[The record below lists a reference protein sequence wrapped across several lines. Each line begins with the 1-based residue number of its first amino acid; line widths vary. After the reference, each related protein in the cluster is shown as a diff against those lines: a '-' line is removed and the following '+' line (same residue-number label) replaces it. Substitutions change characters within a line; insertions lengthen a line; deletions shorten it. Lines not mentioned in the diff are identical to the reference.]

1 MSWLDSFAD
10 ESSIKNQTDSLGSE
24 SSPPQPSL
32 MQGSLNA
39 IFQGFDVGGIR
50 MAATLHRPRRP
61 LNGGEFPDQ
70 AQHDI
75 DMQAH
80 DENVARTIKLFTPDP
95 ETTGKGAQMLFNL
108 MDVIPR
114 TVAGGAIAGPAGA
127 AVMAGGPQY
136 ESGKDEAIYNEHL
149 DEITATKK
157 AAIDA
162 GVLGVGAVLPG
173 GHIFK
178 NFAAD
183 LVGTVSANV
192 GLGMFA
198 RGANSKIL
206 ADAGYLEQAS
216 QYKATDKTQV
226 LADGVLSL
234 AFFGG
239 ARLTKTAP
247 QLVDAALV
255 ENQNNHLTTE
265 SAPGVPVDAKSSNI
279 HQKTMQES
287 LDQLIND
294 KPVSVNTNIHEATFI
309 KPDINA
315 PIVSK
320 GAMVHFDTVQS
331 VAKNTGVN
339 PNILLAQIDVESGGN
354 VNARSSAGAEGVS
367 QFMPF
372 TALQYGVNVKD
383 AASSIDGQ
391 GRYMASLLKMFN
403 GDYRKALAG
412 YNAGE
417 GNVQKAVRKFGDNWL
432 ANLDKITSPKNATKT
447 RNYVTKI
454 MAKARTGTVAGDNLA
469 IRSVDEPAQLRQQY
483 NALKDSDGGRVLN
496 TDLARELS
504 PEYAADRSKSADVHE
519 ESSQFIKD
527 LYAEKLAAPTPAE
540 KLPIVF
546 FTAGGTGAGK
556 TTSLNIDAIK
566 NTHTN
571 AEIIYDTNMN
581 KLGSAVNKIE
591 QALDANR
598 YVYIQYTYRDPVES
612 LVMGALHRAMRMG
625 RTVPL
630 DAHADTHIGASS
642 TIRELQ
648 QKYQN
653 DERVKFVS
661 VDNSLGKGNQ
671 QLSALDNLPQ
681 VTDNGLTERLNDAL
695 ETEYQAGRISE
706 KVYDATKGQ
715 YKSPVDTSRVQGDS
729 RTDGAGINRQYD
741 AQPQQSEVDSL
752 IQPIKID
759 GGLTGSSS
767 KAFTERGNS
776 IDTNYAVIDAAD
788 LVTSHDNALNLN
800 PNYPHKLQP
809 RDRTRDASEAQISRI
824 ENSINPE
831 LLAES
836 PKVSDGSPII
846 GSDGVVE
853 SGNARTIALRRA
865 YETGKAEHYREWLK
879 KNADRFGIDAEK
891 LAGVKN
897 PVLVRLRNSNVDRA
911 EFARQ
916 ANESAVTALSLT
928 ELAKSDAARLSS
940 LDGMMANQDGSINFN
955 ASNTFVRRF
964 MQEAV
969 SPTEQNAM
977 MSGDGRLSQQGEM
990 RIRNAVFSKAYGD
1003 SNIVGMM
1010 LESTDANIKNILN
1023 GMLRAAPAVARL
1035 REMISE
1041 GGRYP
1046 IDISPDLVKAVR
1058 EYSDMRKNG
1067 YSLEQYLAQQ
1077 DMFDLSITP
1086 EMQKLITGL
1095 QENARSPKGIAD
1107 FINSFVR
1114 AVDNLG
1120 DPRQADML
1128 NAAPPKQQ
1136 ELVNNAVE
1144 TMRTQQ
1150 SGDSSADLFN
1160 TPELK
1165 SAKEVAELNPNLKVI
1180 LEDGREVTATDAINM
1195 IDADLKNAEND
1206 SKSFAAAINC
1216 FLRT

>member
-1 MSWLDSFAD
+1 MSWLDSLAD
-10 ESSIKNQTDSLGSE
+10 EGSIKNQNDALGSE
-24 SSPPQPSL
+24 SKAPEPSL
-32 MQGSLNA
+32 MQGSMNA

-80 DENVARTIKLFTPDP
+80 DQNVARTIKLFTPDP
-95 ETTGKGAQMLFNL
+95 ETTGKGAMMLFNL
-108 MDVIPR
+108 LDVIPR

-127 AVMAGGPQY
+127 AVMAGAPQY
-136 ESGKDEAIYNEHL
+136 ESGKDEAIYNEGL
-149 DEITATKK
+149 DERTATKK

-162 GVLGVGAVLPG
+162 GVLGIGAVLPG

-183 LVGTVSANV
+183 LAGTVSANV

-206 ADAGYLEQAS
+206 SDAGYLEQAS
-216 QYKATDKTQV
+216 QYKATDKTQM

-234 AFFGG
+234 AFFGA

-265 SAPGVPVDAKSSNI
+265 SAPGVPIDGKSSNI

-309 KPDINA
+309 KPDANA

-320 GAMVHFDTVQS
+320 GAMAHFDTVQI

-339 PNILLAQIDVESGGN
+339 PNILLAQIDVESGGK
-354 VNARSSAGAEGVS
+354 VNAKSSAGAEGVS
-367 QFMPF
+367 QFMPA

-391 GRYMASLLKMFN
+391 GRYMANLLKMFD
-403 GDYRKALAG
+403 GDYKKALAG

-417 GNVQKAVRKFGDNWL
+417 GNVQKAIKQFGDNWL
-432 ANLDKITSPKNATKT
+432 ANLDKITSPKNALQT
-447 RNYVTKI
+447 RNYVNKI

-469 IRSVDEPAQLRQQY
+469 IRMVDEPSKLRQQY
-483 NALKDSDGGRVLN
+483 NALPGTDGGRIIS
-496 TDLARELS
+496 TDESRELS
-504 PEYAADRSKSADVHE
+504 SDYAADRSKSADVHE
-519 ESSQFIKD
+519 QASQFAKD
-527 LYAEKLAAPTPAE
+527 LYAEKLAAPTPAD
-540 KLPIVF
+540 KLPYVF

-556 TTSLNIDAIK
+556 TSSLSIPGMKETQNA
-566 NTHTN
+566 
-571 AEIIYDTNMN
+571 AEIVYDTNMN
-581 KLGSAVNKIE
+581 KFDSSVTKIE

-598 YVYIQYTYRDPVES
+598 SVIIQYTYRDPVES
-612 LVMGALHRAMRMG
+612 LIHGALTRAMRIG

-630 DAHADTHIGASS
+630 DAHADTHIGASK
-642 TIRELQ
+642 TISELQ

-653 DERVKFVS
+653 DDRVKFVH
-661 VDNSLGKGNQ
+661 VDNSFGKGNSK
-671 QLSALDNLPQ
+671 LSTLDNLPK
-681 VTDNGLTERLNDAL
+681 VTDNGLLERLQNAT
-695 ETEYQAGRISE
+695 ETEYQAGRISD
-706 KVYDATKGQ
+706 KVYEGTTGSTQKSANGQ
-715 YKSPVDTSRVQGDS
+715 GIRSDSPQNRSGISSEPQSQRTS
-729 RTDGAGINRQYD
+729 A
-741 AQPQQSEVDSL
+741 EVSPL
-752 IQPIKID
+752 IQPINID
-759 GGLTGSSS
+759 EGLTGSPS

-776 IDTNYAVIDAAD
+776 IDTNYAVLDAGE

-800 PNYPHKLQP
+800 PDYPHELQP

-879 KNADRFGIDAEK
+879 QNADRFGIDPEK

-977 MSGDGRLSQQGEM
+977 MASDGRLSQQGEM

-1077 DMFDLSITP
+1077 DMFDISMTP

-1120 DPRQADML
+1120 DPRQADVF

-1136 ELVNNAVE
+1136 ELVSSAVE
-1144 TMRTQQ
+1144 SMRSQQ
-1150 SGDSSADLFN
+1150 PTEPAKDLF
-1160 TPELK
+1160 TSPELQ
-1165 SAKEVAELNPNLKVI
+1165 SAREVAQLNPNLMVE
-1180 LEDGREVTATDAINM
+1180 LEDGSKVTASDALNM